1 MNQLTI
7 LHKTIILLTFFFQIC
22 FISVND
28 VIGSA
33 ITNDYK
39 QSSVI
44 LPQLDE
50 NLPYTDY
57 VEGLTDTFTN

>member
-50 NLPYTDY
+50 NLP
-57 VEGLTDTFTN
+57 